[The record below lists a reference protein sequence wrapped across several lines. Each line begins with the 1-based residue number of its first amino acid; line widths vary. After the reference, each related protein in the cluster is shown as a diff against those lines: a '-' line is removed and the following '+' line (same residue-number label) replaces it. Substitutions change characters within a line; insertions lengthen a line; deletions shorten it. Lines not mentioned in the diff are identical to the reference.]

1 MLDIN
6 AGELLIIAV
15 LALVLIGP
23 ERLPQYVQQ
32 LATFARKAKGLL
44 AEAKDR
50 VTDELGPEV
59 GDIDWAQL
67 DPRRYDPRSIVRE
80 ALLDD
85 LLPGGVRRPAGS
97 VEEVVGRRPQ
107 GAVTLPDDGA
117 GTPSADSVGR
127 LSADGAGTGAASVPG
142 AVGERRTEAA

>member
-6 AGELLIIAV
+6 AGEVVIIAV
-15 LALVLIGP
+15 LAVVLVGP
-23 ERLPQYVQQ
+23 ERLPQYAQQ
-32 LATFARKAKGLL
+32 LAALTRTVKGWL

-59 GDIDWAQL
+59 GDVDWAQL

-97 VEEVVGRRPQ
+97 VEEVTVRQPA
-107 GAVTLPDDGA
+107 GAVVVPDEPGA
-117 GTPSADSVGR
+117 RP
-127 LSADGAGTGAASVPG
+127 ADGSA
-142 AVGERRTEAA
+142 RRTEAA